1 MLHFRRCLT
10 TRLIVYALLGCLL
23 DGSIAHAQVQKASCT
38 FKLIN
43 TTSSDP
49 YHPYCGG
56 VAINDWGT
64 VVGQAW
70 YSGVPTPP
78 PPPPYSAACAR
89 YSNGNTQYYAPPGAV
104 SSMMLGRNNKAVSV
118 GQSSDGA
125 PTYAE
130 HSYILQGSTFTFINH
145 PKAIPSGTFAYGIN
159 KFNSVVGWYID
170 KTTGRYLGFK
180 RHSDGTYVDLVYP
193 YRGVQTYP
201 RAINDNGMVVG
212 YYFGGP
218 TGGTHGFLFHKWQW
232 ATLDYPNGVGT
243 NLLGISN
250 SGVIVGIDVKPFIYA
265 NGTFKYIAVPDALST
280 TVSGISPGGVLI
292 GGADFGDHSSGFTAV
307 CQ

>member
-1 MLHFRRCLT
+1 MLHFHRCLT

-265 NGTFKYIAVPDALST
+265 NGTFKYIAVPSALST